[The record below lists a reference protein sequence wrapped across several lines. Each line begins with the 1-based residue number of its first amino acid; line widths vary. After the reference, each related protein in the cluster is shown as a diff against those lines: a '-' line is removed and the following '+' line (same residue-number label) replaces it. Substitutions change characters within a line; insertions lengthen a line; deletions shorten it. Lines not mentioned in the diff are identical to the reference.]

1 MGGVNPERELE
12 CLFSLLLAELSQLT
26 AELVILIVP
35 SGEHSIA
42 LVHHLHMDGSI
53 THML

>member
-1 MGGVNPERELE
+1 MGGVNPEGELE

-53 THML
+53 TPML